1 MTPISKL
8 AASCSVNR
16 IANCIDTHSSLHPA
30 AAPSIGRP
38 SFFGVADDAM
48 TMHRR
53 RRRTRVPLF
62 SSDDDENDDVYQ
74 DDDFGLMIQ
83 RGATMTTSTTAMEA
97 GRAFWRARLSSS
109 STHDG
114 MVATTTTTRGLDEA
128 LTAGE
133 CVAFGLPR
141 GKAASQTSKATVV
154 GMYAA
159 VLDGRGY
166 GFGGGARDGY
176 RRACDAPLTTS
187 AKDVCRFEA
196 VKSDDATRA
205 RGAERR
211 KSFDP
216 KPTDGATQLVVMRV
230 GKYYGFR
237 SHAAGGK
244 LLQARRHER
253 DGDELCFFNFN
264 FGEHEQWEL
273 VGLDSRGTAAGGDA
287 RFGSVMRFRN
297 RRLRDIE
304 LEACVMRVAREDV
317 PEYALD
323 DMAFYDD
330 ELAYVDLEGSSFDA
344 SSVTTTTNAF
354 ASWESSPRSVVR
366 TAALPPPP
374 VPLQKTPNRRSSKRR
389 EPPPVI
395 LAAAPPTTTSPTT
408 TPEQQQPKPRRRQTK
423 SKTISP
429 KPVVP
434 SAEEALPTQ
443 VVEAW
448 SQLFKEE
455 VGIRRGVE
463 QQLAEMRTELKT
475 VEKGWMNSVQAVQL
489 EFESINIEA
498 MKTFQRALEKKMSR
512 EARDLKMKV
521 ATRFVR
527 GSERILRDAVFRKWR
542 AHAAEARRLR
552 VSMVR
557 FMLRSNKRGLEGAFD
572 AWRQYAKYVATIR
585 RKDDY
590 ACAKLENRV
599 MRRYFERWVAHV
611 SEYNEAKIVA
621 ARAHRRGMADRR
633 REIKQKVLYSWYLTA
648 QRARTVRQLQSR
660 AVAKMRNRD
669 LVDAFD
675 LWRQRVEEKKSFTQR
690 LMRAFKRWDDRTLH
704 SAFLKWRLVVLESR
718 QKQRTFS
725 GVLAHWNKD
734 QNKVLMRL
742 YFHAWKARAEFSRSH
757 RSRMA
762 HVLLR
767 HHQSGNARAVFHAW
781 KKLAN
786 QGARSKRVKVFVR
799 RAWISRYYKLTRVT
813 FDAWRNHTE
822 RATLRRDIILKST
835 MRMRRF
841 ALYKAFMG
849 WSNRVKTLN
858 HQRRT
863 LVSIVNRW
871 RHRTLSI
878 AWSHWKTLARV
889 GSKSKAIQAITAYR
903 SMERARLRR
912 AFNVW
917 RAEWRKI
924 LSAVVMRRI
933 SNRFAT
939 LNYFFRKWCA
949 QVEARSHI
957 SQMVVAK
964 RVGHNRFLDWYWDIY
979 GEEFI
984 KVLKSKRPVEIVED
998 SPSESFHTP
1007 ADSLERLLW
1016 SPPKPR
1022 RLL

>member
-1 MTPISKL
+1 
-8 AASCSVNR
+8 
-16 IANCIDTHSSLHPA
+16 
-30 AAPSIGRP
+30 
-38 SFFGVADDAM
+38 M
-48 TMHRR
+48 TMHRL

-62 SSDDDENDDVYQ
+62 SSDDEEEDDVYE
-74 DDDFGLMIQ
+74 DDFGLLTIQ
-83 RGATMTTSTTAMEA
+83 RGATTSTTAMEA

-109 STHDG
+109 SNQDG
-114 MVATTTTTRGLDEA
+114 MVATTSTTRGWDEA

-133 CVAFGLPR
+133 CVVFGLLR
-141 GKAASQTSKATVV
+141 GKAGSQTKAAV

-166 GFGGGARDGY
+166 GFGGGSHGRY
-176 RRACDAPLTTS
+176 QRACDAPLTTS

-196 VKSDDATRA
+196 VKRDDATRA
-205 RGAERR
+205 RSAERG
-211 KSFDP
+211 KSLDP
-216 KPTDGATQLVVMRV
+216 KPTDGATQLVVMRA

-273 VGLDSRGTAAGGDA
+273 VGLDSRGTAGDDA
-287 RFGSVMRFRN
+287 RSGSVMRFRN

-304 LEACVMRVAREDV
+304 IEACVMRVAREDV

-330 ELAYVDLEGSSFDA
+330 DLAYVDLGGSSFDA
-344 SSVTTTTNAF
+344 SSTTTMTNAL
-354 ASWESSPRSVVR
+354 ASWESSPRSIVHA
-366 TAALPPPP
+366 AALPPPLP

-395 LAAAPPTTTSPTT
+395 LVATPPARTSPTT
-408 TPEQQQPKPRRRQTK
+408 TPEQQQPKSRRRPTK

-429 KPVVP
+429 KPVAP

-448 SQLFKEE
+448 SQLFNEE
-455 VGIRRGVE
+455 VRVRRGVE
-463 QQLAEMRTELKT
+463 QQLVEMRTELKT
-475 VEKGWMNSVQAVQL
+475 VEKSWMNSVQAVQL

-521 ATRFVR
+521 ATRFVH

-542 AHAAEARRLR
+542 AHAAEARQLR

-557 FMLRSNKRGLEGAFD
+557 FMLRSNKRGLQGAFD

-611 SEYNEAKIVA
+611 SEYNRAKIIA

-633 REIKQKVLYSWYLTA
+633 REIKQKVLYSWYLMA

-690 LMRAFKRWDDRTLH
+690 LMRAFNRWDDRTLH

-718 QKQRTFS
+718 QRQRTFS

-734 QNKVLMRL
+734 QNKVLIRL

-767 HHQSGNARAVFHAW
+767 HHQSGNARAVFYAW

-799 RAWISRYYKLTRVT
+799 RAWISRYYKSTRVT
-813 FDAWRNHTE
+813 FDAWRNYTE

-835 MRMRRF
+835 TRMRRF

-889 GSKSKAIQAITAYR
+889 SSKSKAIQAITAYR

-924 LSAVVMRRI
+924 LSAVVMRRT
-933 SNRFAT
+933 SNRFVT
-939 LNYFFRKWCA
+939 LNYFFSKWWA

-964 RVGHNRFLDWYWDIY
+964 RVVHDRFLDWYWDVY

-998 SPSESFHTP
+998 SHSESFHTP
-1007 ADSLERLLW
+1007 MDSPERLLW